1 AFGADALRFTFASL
15 ATHGRDIKFDLGR
28 CEGYKAFCNKL
39 WNAAR
44 FVLMNCPPD
53 APLADAAGDS
63 DAERW
68 IRMRHDR
75 TIRAV
80 ATHLAG
86 YRFGLAAQALY
97 EFTWNELC
105 DWFIELSKPA
115 LTGDDAAAAARVRR
129 SLLEVL
135 ESTLR
140 ALHPL
145 VPFVTE
151 EIWQTV

>member
-1 AFGADALRFTFASL
+1 KRTAGLMKPQDAPKIEKATRKEFPEGIAAFGADALRFTFASL

-80 ATHLAG
+80 ATHLAD
-86 YRFGLAAQALY
+86 YRFDLAAQALY

-105 DWFIELSKPA
+105 DWFIEL
-115 LTGDDAAAAARVRR
+115 
-129 SLLEVL
+129 
-135 ESTLR
+135 
-140 ALHPL
+140 
-145 VPFVTE
+145 
-151 EIWQTV
+151 